1 MGRVNERVSGWM
13 KLDEGSRD
21 GAEVKKKKHG
31 GGNIQYIQCVIA
43 LQVNKMAYN
52 DKRDS
57 VAFYSQ
63 IHF

>member
-1 MGRVNERVSGWM
+1 M

-31 GGNIQYIQCVIA
+31 RGNIQYIYCIIA
-43 LQVNKMAYN
+43 LQVNKIAYN